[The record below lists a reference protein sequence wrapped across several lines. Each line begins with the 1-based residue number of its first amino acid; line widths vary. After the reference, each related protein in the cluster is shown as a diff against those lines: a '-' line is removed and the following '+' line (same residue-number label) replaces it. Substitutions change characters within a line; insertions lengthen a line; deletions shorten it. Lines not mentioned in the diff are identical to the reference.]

1 MFITQL
7 IKSPQLLSYS
17 ILLGTANHQKFSTY
31 NMLFSVANL
40 LLSILLI
47 QKFGLIGVAAA
58 TAFTQILFYSV
69 VTPVLTSKVVN
80 FSLIAYF
87 KETYLRSVPAS
98 LLLFGVL
105 SYFAKFHPP
114 TGYVSLIGEA
124 ILAAI
129 IYIAVIYWT
138 LLNPSDRK
146 FANDA
151 VQKLVARIA

>member
-1 MFITQL
+1 
-7 IKSPQLLSYS
+7 
-17 ILLGTANHQKFSTY
+17 
-31 NMLFSVANL
+31 MLFSVANL

-151 VQKLVARIA
+151 VQKLVARFA